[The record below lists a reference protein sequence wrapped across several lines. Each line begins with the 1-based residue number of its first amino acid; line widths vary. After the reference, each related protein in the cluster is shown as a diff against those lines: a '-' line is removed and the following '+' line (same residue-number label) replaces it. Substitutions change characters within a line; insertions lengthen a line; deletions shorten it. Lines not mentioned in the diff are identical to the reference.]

1 MTDAIVA
8 RRYAGAIFALGKQQ
22 GDEALSRYGSDLAA
36 LGDMLAA
43 SPKLDAALK
52 SPVISIDEKKAVMGK
67 LLKKIKADKTVSNFC
82 LLLADKE
89 RLAYLGEIVGWYGK
103 LLDDAKGI
111 IRGTLTTAVELT
123 DNKRAELKAELEKK
137 VEPLKTEILK
147 KPSSL
152 PNKHENLNMTNQL
165 KISRFNPLDYM
176 DSDDEIVD
184 YLVDSYFDDP
194 DGNVYARACQ
204 FVTDADNL
212 QQRVGFFFV
221 RRLHKL
227 RQVQG

>member
-123 DNKRAELKAELEKK
+123 DNKRPNSRPSLKRRRGRAL
-137 VEPLKTEILK
+137 
-147 KPSSL
+147 SL
-152 PNKHENLNMTNQL
+152 PLMWML
-165 KISRFNPLDYM
+165 PSLGAWCSR
-176 DSDDEIVD
+176 
-184 YLVDSYFDDP
+184 LVSSA
-194 DGNVYARACQ
+194 GRKSARA
-204 FVTDADNL
+204 
-212 QQRVGFFFV
+212 VGDPSGDI
-221 RRLHKL
+221 
-227 RQVQG
+227 QEG

>member
-123 DNKRAELKAELEKK
+123 DNKRAELKKKAGASIELAFDVDASILGGVVLK
-137 VEPLKTEILK
+137 VGDRVLDASLRAQLAILRETFK
-147 KPSSL
+147 RG
-152 PNKHENLNMTNQL
+152 E
-165 KISRFNPLDYM
+165 
-176 DSDDEIVD
+176 
-184 YLVDSYFDDP
+184 
-194 DGNVYARACQ
+194 
-204 FVTDADNL
+204 
-212 QQRVGFFFV
+212 
-221 RRLHKL
+221 
-227 RQVQG
+227 

>member
-82 LLLADKE
+82 LL
-89 RLAYLGEIVGWYGK
+89 AYLGEIVGWYGK

-137 VEPLKTEILK
+137 AGASIELAFDVDASILGGVVLKVGDRVLDASLRAQLAILRETFK
-147 KPSSL
+147 RG
-152 PNKHENLNMTNQL
+152 E
-165 KISRFNPLDYM
+165 
-176 DSDDEIVD
+176 
-184 YLVDSYFDDP
+184 
-194 DGNVYARACQ
+194 
-204 FVTDADNL
+204 
-212 QQRVGFFFV
+212 
-221 RRLHKL
+221 
-227 RQVQG
+227 

>member
-82 LLLADKE
+82 LLLAD
-89 RLAYLGEIVGWYGK
+89 
-103 LLDDAKGI
+103 
-111 IRGTLTTAVELT
+111 
-123 DNKRAELKAELEKK
+123 
-137 VEPLKTEILK
+137 
-147 KPSSL
+147 
-152 PNKHENLNMTNQL
+152 
-165 KISRFNPLDYM
+165 
-176 DSDDEIVD
+176 
-184 YLVDSYFDDP
+184 
-194 DGNVYARACQ
+194 
-204 FVTDADNL
+204 
-212 QQRVGFFFV
+212 
-221 RRLHKL
+221 
-227 RQVQG
+227 

>member
-137 VEPLKTEILK
+137 AGASIELAFDVLPSLGAWCSRLVIECWTQVCARSWRSFGRHSRGVNSTCRSKLK
-147 KPSSL
+147 
-152 PNKHENLNMTNQL
+152 
-165 KISRFNPLDYM
+165 R
-176 DSDDEIVD
+176 
-184 YLVDSYFDDP
+184 
-194 DGNVYARACQ
+194 
-204 FVTDADNL
+204 
-212 QQRVGFFFV
+212 
-221 RRLHKL
+221 
-227 RQVQG
+227 